1 MLMFVMMLRKSLLI
15 LPPFMAL
22 LIVAGC
28 SMNPPVQGR
37 GQEYLQGEWQ
47 QDSIPGKKKLLN
59 YSLSKFKF
67 TCDSFYIAVNTVS
80 RVNNGADSCMN
91 KGEWTEYI
99 KGRYEQTGDTLH
111 LRGVFVNADGSLKD
125 NKTCFRFGPY
135 ETYYKVK
142 VQGDSLLTLNSATT
156 VLPIQARL
164 TKRITCS
171 PKPLQY

>member
-1 MLMFVMMLRKSLLI
+1 MLNKKTLLVIYPFV
-15 LPPFMAL
+15 AL
-22 LIVAGC
+22 LAAGC
-28 SMNPPVQGR
+28 TMNPPIQGR
-37 GQEYLQGEWQ
+37 GQAYLQGEWQ
-47 QDSIPGKKKLLN
+47 QNSIPGEKKLLN

-67 TCDSFYIAVNTVS
+67 TCDSFYIAINTIS
-80 RVNNGADSCMN
+80 RVNSGADSCMN
-91 KGEWTEYI
+91 KGRWTEYI

-142 VQGDSLLTLNSATT
+142 AHGDSLIMLNSSTT
-156 VLPIQARL
+156 VLPIEARL
-164 TKRITCS
+164 TKRITCT